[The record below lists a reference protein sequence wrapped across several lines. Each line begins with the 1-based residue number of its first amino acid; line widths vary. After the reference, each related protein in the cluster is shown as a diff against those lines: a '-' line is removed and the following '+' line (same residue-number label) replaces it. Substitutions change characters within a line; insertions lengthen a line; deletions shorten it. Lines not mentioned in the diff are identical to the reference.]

1 MDSWAIIETHSYF
14 FKHLIDSLGHSLTY
28 QLANENVQLKRF
40 NTYSY
45 DNLILMTPSIKG
57 SKQILTHL

>member
-14 FKHLIDSLGHSLTY
+14 FKYLTDSLGHSLTY
-28 QLANENVQLKRF
+28 KLANENVQLKHF

-57 SKQILTHL
+57 IKQILTLL